1 MLAGGNLRCGE
12 MQIGICGSESLVY
25 ESVKVLVK
33 RETEECVDEDGVAP
47 LRMVLLSTI
56 AR

>member
-1 MLAGGNLRCGE
+1 MLVGGDLRYGE
-12 MQIGICGSESLVY
+12 IQVGICGSESLVR
-25 ESVKVLVK
+25 ESVKVLVE
-33 RETEECVDEDGVAP
+33 RETEGCVDEDGVAP

>member
-33 RETEECVDEDGVAP
+33 RDGVAP